1 MASSFLSKIT
11 LGRFVPVVGSLER
24 DLARAVTQNL
34 ESSARLT
41 DCFLPPAVYG
51 FEKQACRSG
60 IGQSTSV
67 LEKRIAMAI
76 SPEATFEKVH
86 YKVPVGGLFR

>member
-1 MASSFLSKIT
+1 MSSFVSKTVGRFLLPNLEKDLSKA
-11 LGRFVPVVGSLER
+11 VHKSLR
-24 DLARAVTQNL
+24 
-34 ESSARLT
+34 SSVSLT